1 MTEETVYIAD
11 KTASIS
17 QKIYSRSASARHFML
32 KDRHDGGGVIYPA
45 FNSQIFF
52 FSFLINNEN
61 VYCSALSR

>member
-52 FSFLINNEN
+52 FFLFN
-61 VYCSALSR
+61 